1 MTHRSFSIV
10 AKDDRF
16 GLAITTTYE
25 KSNKG
30 NKHIIYGYFSAKAA
44 NNDIERLIDHFDSR
58 KHVKS
63 FISIYGKPQK
73 TDFKRVRNDLS
84 GALSGCIKKSRR
96 KVSNKAY
103 NLYVKN
109 LKLASMEPLDRS
121 EWDKIY
127 DERDP
132 LLKARLLRANA
143 RNPRIRTMY
152 LIQGLNSEDLGDS
165 QKAVTNAVN
174 YVKERIKTLAYF
186 IMSSGKLLTLI
197 RKHTFE
203 GTSYKLLLR
212 AKFDEDEADDN
223 VIDLTEDDAFTEMNT
238 SKAQIARVI
247 MQSIVVG
254 TILEL
259 LIKRAEN
266 ETRFL
271 QNELEEIKYCNC
283 PIALRLILAD
293 NLMKL
298 KEFKERSSMNV
309 ITEKAVTQTIKKVP
323 AKTARKWFNDFKEH
337 KLFKEDLRGCYQRRF
352 FLDEYGYKRRFEL
365 YLKNERHLSVDSA
378 KKNLEEIMESD
389 PPLSEEG
396 KRIFASMLP
405 LSRNTVHRWMLKC
418 GCKYEKATVS
428 YYTDSHEAEETKK
441 DFRDR

>member
-10 AKDDRF
+10 SKDDGF

-25 KSNKG
+25 KGKKG
-30 NKHIIYGYFSAKAA
+30 IKHFIYGYFSAKAA
-44 NNDIERLIDHFDSR
+44 DNDIERLTDHFEKK
-58 KHVKS
+58 KHLSS
-63 FISIYGKPQK
+63 FVSIYGKPLK
-73 TDFKRVRNDLS
+73 TEFKRVRHDLS
-84 GALSGCIKKSRR
+84 GALNGCVKKARR

-109 LKLASMEPLDRS
+109 MKEVYMKPLDRS

-132 LLKARLLRANA
+132 VLKARMLRANA
-143 RNPRIRTMY
+143 RNPHIRQRY
-152 LIQGLNSEDLGDS
+152 LLQGLNSEDPDDS
-165 QKAVTNAVN
+165 QKAAINAVN
-174 YVKERIKTLAYF
+174 YVRERIKTLAHF
-186 IMSSGKLLTLI
+186 VMNSNELLLLLREHI
-197 RKHTFE
+197 FE
-203 GTSYKLLLR
+203 GTCFKLLLR
-212 AKFDEDEADDN
+212 AKFDEDETED
-223 VIDLTEDDAFTEMNT
+223 VIDLTEDDEFTEMNT
-238 SKAQIARVI
+238 SKAQIAKVI

-254 TILEL
+254 TIFAL
-259 LIKRAEN
+259 LIERAED
-266 ETRFL
+266 ETHFL
-271 QNELEEIKYCNC
+271 RNELEEIKKCST
-283 PIALRLILAD
+283 PDELRKVLAD
-293 NLMKL
+293 NLVKL
-298 KEFKERSSMNV
+298 QKFKEESSMNV
-309 ITEKAVTQTIKKVP
+309 ITEKAVNQTVKKVS
-323 AKTARKWFNDFKEH
+323 AKTAKKWFNDFKEH

-378 KKNLEEIMESD
+378 KKNLEEIMETD

-418 GCKYEKATVS
+418 GCKYMKATVS